1 MMENFNRRSMTM
13 DFGMEL
19 VNLNKTVAQQ
29 EMIIDELML
38 KSAMYKASFFGKH
51 NLADKLREQ
60 ITENY
65 DSCIGEWD
73 GFCFAS
79 WRARAVYR
87 TLDDMYREG
96 LITEEEY
103 RFCEV

>member
-1 MMENFNRRSMTM
+1 MREDFNRRSVTM

-29 EMIIDELML
+29 EMVIDELML
-38 KSAMYKASFFGKH
+38 KAARYKASFFGKH
-51 NLADKLREQ
+51 NLANKLNEQ
-60 ITENY
+60 ITENFN
-65 DSCIGEWD
+65 SCIGEWS

-79 WRARAVYR
+79 WRANAVYR
-87 TLDDMYREG
+87 TLDDMYRDG
-96 LITEEEY
+96 LITEEER

>member
-1 MMENFNRRSMTM
+1 MMEDFNRRSMTM

-38 KSAMYKASFFGKH
+38 KSAMYKANFFGKH
-51 NLADKLREQ
+51 NLANKLNEQ
-60 ITENY
+60 IMENFN
-65 DSCIGEWD
+65 SCIGEWD
-73 GFCFAS
+73 GFCYAS

-96 LITEEEY
+96 LITEEER